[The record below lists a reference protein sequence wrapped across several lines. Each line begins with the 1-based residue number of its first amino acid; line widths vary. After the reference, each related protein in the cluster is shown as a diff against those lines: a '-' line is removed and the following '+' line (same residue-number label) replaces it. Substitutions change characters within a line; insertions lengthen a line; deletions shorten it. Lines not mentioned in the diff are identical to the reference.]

1 MAKGELPQFGVEPL
15 GVAMGSLVV
24 LGPGFEKNPRAL
36 LAAWAGADE
45 GRAIDPRVLIEDG
58 LAGNGIERAAW
69 GDHAVRFA
77 AAEPEPRG
85 ADILVCRIQRF
96 IFHGRQECLPHL
108 FEIADVAHA
117 VPEGL
122 AVADFV

>member
-1 MAKGELPQFGVEPL
+1 MFWPWFDDDDR
-15 GVAMGSLVV
+15 SL
-24 LGPGFEKNPRAL
+24 LTRRACTN
-36 LAAWAGADE
+36 E
-45 GRAIDPRVLIEDG
+45 RRAIDPRVLIEDG

-85 ADILVCRIQRF
+85 ADILVCRIQR
-96 IFHGRQECLPHL
+96 QECLPHL